1 MQTESTPSN
10 GRVSKTT
17 CLKPT
22 PGRVRSVANAFPWPR
37 PRPQQCLKSARRS
50 PLRGRA
56 ENPGASC
63 EGVQRRGARPLRV
76 RARRPSLATPLLR
89 PDLVRPGRRLASSA
103 AQLGA
108 DFSNLTSGGVAAA
121 LALVLA
127 LEMERPAS
135 GSAELAPAGLP
146 AQQDCSIQE
155 KIDLEIRMR
164 EGIWKLLSLSTQ
176 KDQIL
181 HAVKNL
187 MVCNARIVAYT
198 LELQKLKEQVANQT
212 GRCDVN
218 FESKERT
225 ACKGKIAISDIR
237 IPLMWKDSDHF
248 SNKERSQRYAI
259 FCLFKM
265 GAEVFDT
272 DMVIVDK
279 TITDV
284 CFENL
289 TIFSEA
295 GPDFQVKVEVYSCC
309 TEESSITNTP
319 KKLAKKLKTSI
330 SKATGKKINSVLQ
343 EDQET
348 CLSFSSAILGT
359 KYNLLAHT
367 TLTLESA
374 EDSFKTHNLSI
385 NGNEESSFWLPLYGN
400 MCCRLVAQP
409 ACMAED
415 AFAGFL
421 NQQEMAKGL
430 ISWRRLYC
438 VLRGGKL
445 YCFYTPEEIEAG
457 VEPALLVSI
466 NKETRIRAMN
476 KDAKKRILS
485 FSVINPV
492 AGQAVTHIFTADNR
506 EDLQKWMEA
515 FWQHFFDLSQWKHC
529 CEALMKI
536 EIMSPRKPPLFL
548 TKEATSVYHDMSID
562 SPIRLESLTDIMQKK
577 IEETNGQF
585 LIGQHEESSPPP
597 WATLFDGN
605 HQLVVQKKDPTKC
618 ILPGTIY

>member
-1 MQTESTPSN
+1 
-10 GRVSKTT
+10 
-17 CLKPT
+17 
-22 PGRVRSVANAFPWPR
+22 
-37 PRPQQCLKSARRS
+37 
-50 PLRGRA
+50 
-56 ENPGASC
+56 
-63 EGVQRRGARPLRV
+63 
-76 RARRPSLATPLLR
+76 
-89 PDLVRPGRRLASSA
+89 
-103 AQLGA
+103 
-108 DFSNLTSGGVAAA
+108 
-121 LALVLA
+121 
-127 LEMERPAS
+127 
-135 GSAELAPAGLP
+135 
-146 AQQDCSIQE
+146 
-155 KIDLEIRMR
+155 MR
-164 EGIWKLLSLSTQ
+164 QGIWKLLSLSTQ

-187 MVCNARIVAYT
+187 MVCNARIMAYT
-198 LELQKLKEQVANQT
+198 SELQKLEEQAADQT

-225 ACKGKIAISDIR
+225 ACKGKIALSDIR

-248 SNKERSQRYAI
+248 SNKEGSQRYAM
-259 FCLFKM
+259 FCLFRM
-265 GAEVFDT
+265 GAELFDT

-279 TITDV
+279 TITDI
-284 CFENL
+284 CFENV
-289 TIFSEA
+289 TIFNEA
-295 GPDFQVKVEVYSCC
+295 RPDFQIKVELYSCC

-343 EDQET
+343 EDHET
-348 CLSFSSAILGT
+348 CLSFSSAVFGA

-421 NQQEMAKGL
+421 NQQQVVEGL

-445 YCFYTPEEIEAG
+445 YCFYTPEEIEAK
-457 VEPALLVSI
+457 VEPALIVSI
-466 NKETRIRAMN
+466 NKETRIRAMDKN
-476 KDAKKRILS
+476 AKARIQN

-492 AGQAVTHIFTADNR
+492 AGQAMTHIFAADNR
-506 EDLQKWMEA
+506 EDLHKWMEA

-529 CEALMKI
+529 CEELMKI

-562 SPIRLESLTDIMQKK
+562 SPIKLESLTDTIQRK

-585 LIGQHEESSPPP
+585 LIGQHEEPSPPP
-597 WATLFDGN
+597 WVALFDGD
-605 HQLVVQKKDPTKC
+605 HPVVIQKKVLPSASKQLQDGKRKKRRAPLPPSDKAPFSLKTQSNTDESAKDHWEKTSVSQTSSLDTKLSTLMHHLQKPMAAPRKLLPAWKNSLTNGEHTDTKTSCEAKPVPAPRQKSIKDILDPRSW
-618 ILPGTIY
+618 LQAQV

>member
-1 MQTESTPSN
+1 MEGLTQ
-10 GRVSKTT
+10 
-17 CLKPT
+17 
-22 PGRVRSVANAFPWPR
+22 
-37 PRPQQCLKSARRS
+37 
-50 PLRGRA
+50 RGS
-56 ENPGASC
+56 E
-63 EGVQRRGARPLRV
+63 
-76 RARRPSLATPLLR
+76 
-89 PDLVRPGRRLASSA
+89 
-103 AQLGA
+103 LG
-108 DFSNLTSGGVAAA
+108 L
-121 LALVLA
+121 
-127 LEMERPAS
+127 
-135 GSAELAPAGLP
+135 AGLP
-146 AQQDCSIQE
+146 AQQDCNIQG
-155 KIDLEIRMR
+155 KIDLEMRMR
-164 EGIWKLLSLSTQ
+164 QGIWKLLSLSTQ

-187 MVCNARIVAYT
+187 MVCNARIIAYT
-198 LELQKLKEQVANQT
+198 SELQKLEERIASHS
-212 GRCDVN
+212 GRGDVN

-248 SNKERSQRYAI
+248 SNKEGSQRYAI

-279 TITDV
+279 TITDI
-284 CFENL
+284 CFENV
-289 TIFSEA
+289 TIFNEA
-295 GPDFQVKVEVYSCC
+295 KPDFQIKVEVYSCC
-309 TEESSITNTP
+309 TEDSSITNTP

-330 SKATGKKINSVLQ
+330 SKATGKKINSMLQ
-343 EDQET
+343 ENHET
-348 CLSFSSAILGT
+348 CLSFSCAISGA

-415 AFAGFL
+415 ALAGFL
-421 NQQEMAKGL
+421 NQQQMLEGR

-438 VLRGGKL
+438 VLKGGKL
-445 YCFYTPEEIEAG
+445 CCFYTSEEMAAK
-457 VEPALLVSI
+457 VEPALVVSI
-466 NKETRIRAMN
+466 NKETRIRAMDKN
-476 KDAKKRILS
+476 AKETHS
-485 FSVINPV
+485 FSVTNPV
-492 AGQAVTHIFTADNR
+492 AGEAVTHIFAADSR

-529 CEALMKI
+529 CEELMKI

-548 TKEATSVYHDMSID
+548 TKDATSVYHDMSID
-562 SPIRLESLTDIMQKK
+562 SPIKLESLTDIIQKK

-585 LIGQHEESSPPP
+585 LIGQHEEYSPPP
-597 WATLFDGN
+597 WATIFDGDRE
-605 HQLVVQKKDPTKC
+605 VVIQKKIVSSPSKQLPDGKRKKRQAPLPPSDKAPFSLKTQSNTDQSVKDNWEKTNLSQTSSLDTKLSTLMHHLQKPVAAPRKLLPPRKSSLTDGEHSDTKTSSEAKPVPTPRQKSIKDILDPRSW
-618 ILPGTIY
+618 LQV

>member
-1 MQTESTPSN
+1 M
-10 GRVSKTT
+10 
-17 CLKPT
+17 
-22 PGRVRSVANAFPWPR
+22 
-37 PRPQQCLKSARRS
+37 
-50 PLRGRA
+50 A
-56 ENPGASC
+56 E
-63 EGVQRRGARPLRV
+63 
-76 RARRPSLATPLLR
+76 
-89 PDLVRPGRRLASSA
+89 
-103 AQLGA
+103 
-108 DFSNLTSGGVAAA
+108 AAA
-121 LALVLA
+121 VMMLSSRALVLS
-127 LEMERPAS
+127 E
-135 GSAELAPAGLP
+135 
-146 AQQDCSIQE
+146 DCSIQE

-348 CLSFSSAILGT
+348 CLSFTSAILGT

-605 HQLVVQKKDPTKC
+605 HQLVVQKKV
-618 ILPGTIY
+618 LPPPSKLFHEGKGKKRRAPLPPPDKTPFSLGT

>member
-1 MQTESTPSN
+1 
-10 GRVSKTT
+10 
-17 CLKPT
+17 
-22 PGRVRSVANAFPWPR
+22 
-37 PRPQQCLKSARRS
+37 
-50 PLRGRA
+50 
-56 ENPGASC
+56 
-63 EGVQRRGARPLRV
+63 
-76 RARRPSLATPLLR
+76 
-89 PDLVRPGRRLASSA
+89 
-103 AQLGA
+103 
-108 DFSNLTSGGVAAA
+108 
-121 LALVLA
+121 
-127 LEMERPAS
+127 
-135 GSAELAPAGLP
+135 
-146 AQQDCSIQE
+146 
-155 KIDLEIRMR
+155 MR

-176 KDQIL
+176 KDQVL

-187 MVCNARIVAYT
+187 MVCNARIMAYT
-198 LELQKLKEQVANQT
+198 SELQKLEEQIANQT
-212 GRCDVN
+212 GRCDVK

-265 GAEVFDT
+265 GANVFDT
-272 DMVIVDK
+272 DVVNVDK
-279 TITDV
+279 TITDI
-284 CFENL
+284 CFENV
-289 TIFSEA
+289 TIFNEA
-295 GPDFQVKVEVYSCC
+295 GPDFQIKVEVYSCC

-330 SKATGKKINSVLQ
+330 SKATGKKISSVLQ
-343 EDQET
+343 EEDHET
-348 CLSFSSAILGT
+348 CLLLNSAVFGV

-421 NQQEMAKGL
+421 NQQQMIEGL

-445 YCFYTPEEIEAG
+445 YCFYSLEEIEAK
-457 VEPALLVSI
+457 VEPALIVPI
-466 NKETRIRAMN
+466 NKETRIRAMD
-476 KDAKKRILS
+476 KDANKRVHN

-492 AGQAVTHIFTADNR
+492 PGQAITQIFAVDNR

-529 CEALMKI
+529 CEELMKI

-562 SPIRLESLTDIMQKK
+562 SPMKLESLTDIIQKK
-577 IEETNGQF
+577 IEEKNGQF
-585 LIGQHEESSPPP
+585 LTSQHEEFLPSP

-605 HQLVVQKKDPTKC
+605 HQMVIQKKVLSPAGEPLHDEKGKKRRAPLPPSDKLPFSLKSQSNTDQLVKDNWGETSVSQTSPLDTKLSILMHHLQKPMAAPRKLLPARKKRLSAGENTDTKTNFEAKPVPAPRQKSIKDILDPRSW
-618 ILPGTIY
+618 LQAQV

>member
-1 MQTESTPSN
+1 MKNMVTLFLE
-10 GRVSKTT
+10 GKVSK
-17 CLKPT
+17 
-22 PGRVRSVANAFPWPR
+22 AFY
-37 PRPQQCLKSARRS
+37 
-50 PLRGRA
+50 
-56 ENPGASC
+56 E
-63 EGVQRRGARPLRV
+63 
-76 RARRPSLATPLLR
+76 
-89 PDLVRPGRRLASSA
+89 
-103 AQLGA
+103 
-108 DFSNLTSGGVAAA
+108 
-121 LALVLA
+121 
-127 LEMERPAS
+127 
-135 GSAELAPAGLP
+135 
-146 AQQDCSIQE
+146 DCNIQE
-155 KIDLEIRMR
+155 KIDLEIRIR

-187 MVCNARIVAYT
+187 MVCNARIMAYT
-198 LELQKLKEQVANQT
+198 SELQKLEEQIANQT
-212 GRCDVN
+212 GQCDTN

-225 ACKGKIAISDIR
+225 ACKGKLAISDIR

-248 SNKERSQRYAI
+248 SNKERSERYAI

-272 DMVIVDK
+272 DMLIVDK
-279 TITDV
+279 TITDI
-284 CFENL
+284 CFENMTVL
-289 TIFSEA
+289 LILCGHNTKPELLSKEA
-295 GPDFQVKVEVYSCC
+295 RPDFKIKVEVYSCC
-309 TEESSITNTP
+309 TEESSITSTP

-343 EDQET
+343 EENHET
-348 CLSFSSAILGT
+348 CLFFSSTLPGV
-359 KYNLLAHT
+359 KYHLLAHT

-421 NQQEMAKGL
+421 NQQQVIDGL
-430 ISWRRLYC
+430 TVWRRLYC

-445 YCFYTPEEIEAG
+445 YCFYSPEEIEAK
-457 VEPALLVSI
+457 VEPTLVVPI
-466 NKETRIRAMN
+466 HKETRIRAME
-476 KDAKKRILS
+476 KDAKKGVHN
-485 FSVINPV
+485 FSVINPL
-492 AGQAVTHIFTADNR
+492 AGQAVTHVFAVDSR
-506 EDLQKWMEA
+506 ADLQKWMEA

-529 CEALMKI
+529 CEELMKI

-562 SPIRLESLTDIMQKK
+562 SPVKLESLTDIIHKK

-585 LIGQHEESSPPP
+585 LIGQDEEVSPPP
-597 WATLFDGN
+597 WATIFDGN
-605 HQLVVQKKDPTKC
+605 HKMVIQKKVLSPAGEQPHDEKRKKRRAPLPPPDRPPFSLNTQSNTDQLGKDNWGNTSTSQSLPLDTRLSTLKHHLQKPIAAPRKLLPARNNSLTDGEHTDTKTNFETKPVPAPRQKSIKDILDPRSW
-618 ILPGTIY
+618 LQAQV

>member
-1 MQTESTPSN
+1 MEAQT
-10 GRVSKTT
+10 
-17 CLKPT
+17 
-22 PGRVRSVANAFPWPR
+22 VRGPE
-37 PRPQQCLKSARRS
+37 
-50 PLRGRA
+50 LR
-56 ENPGASC
+56 
-63 EGVQRRGARPLRV
+63 L
-76 RARRPSLATPLLR
+76 
-89 PDLVRPGRRLASSA
+89 
-103 AQLGA
+103 
-108 DFSNLTSGGVAAA
+108 
-121 LALVLA
+121 
-127 LEMERPAS
+127 
-135 GSAELAPAGLP
+135 AGLP

-187 MVCNARIVAYT
+187 MVCNARIMAYT
-198 LELQKLKEQVANQT
+198 LELQKLEEQVANQT
-212 GRCDVN
+212 GRCDAN
-218 FESKERT
+218 FESKERA

-248 SNKERSQRYAI
+248 SNKERSQHYAI

-279 TITDV
+279 TTTDI
-284 CFENL
+284 CFENV
-289 TIFSEA
+289 TIFNEA
-295 GPDFQVKVEVYSCC
+295 GPDFQIKVEVYSCC

-343 EDQET
+343 EDHET
-348 CLSFSSAILGT
+348 CLSYSCAISGT
-359 KYNLLAHT
+359 KYNLLAYT

-409 ACMAED
+409 ACVAKD

-421 NQQEMAKGL
+421 HQQ
-430 ISWRRLYC
+430 
-438 VLRGGKL
+438 
-445 YCFYTPEEIEAG
+445 
-457 VEPALLVSI
+457 
-466 NKETRIRAMN
+466 ETRIRAMD
-476 KDAKKRILS
+476 KDAKKKIHN

-492 AGQAVTHIFTADNR
+492 AGQSVTHIFAVDSR

-529 CEALMKI
+529 CEELMKI

-562 SPIRLESLTDIMQKK
+562 SPIKLESLTETIQKK
-577 IEETNGQF
+577 LEETNGQF
-585 LIGQHEESSPPP
+585 LIGQHEEPSPPL
-597 WATLFDGN
+597 WASLFDGN
-605 HQLVVQKKDPTKC
+605 HEVVIQKKVLSPASKQLHDGKGKKRRAPLPPSDKAPFSLKTQSNTDQLVKDNWEKTSVSWASPLDTKLSTLMHHLQKPMAAPRKLLPARKNNLTDGELTDTKTNFEAKPVPAPRQKSIKD
-618 ILPGTIY
+618 ILDPRSWLQAQV

>member
-1 MQTESTPSN
+1 MEGQT
-10 GRVSKTT
+10 
-17 CLKPT
+17 
-22 PGRVRSVANAFPWPR
+22 
-37 PRPQQCLKSARRS
+37 
-50 PLRGRA
+50 LRG
-56 ENPGASC
+56 
-63 EGVQRRGARPLRV
+63 
-76 RARRPSLATPLLR
+76 
-89 PDLVRPGRRLASSA
+89 PDLC
-103 AQLGA
+103 
-108 DFSNLTSGGVAAA
+108 LT
-121 LALVLA
+121 
-127 LEMERPAS
+127 
-135 GSAELAPAGLP
+135 GLP
-146 AQQDCSIQE
+146 AQQDCSIRE
-155 KIDLEIRMR
+155 KIDLEIRMQQ
-164 EGIWKLLSLSTQ
+164 GIWKLLSLSTQ

-187 MVCNARIVAYT
+187 MVCNARIMAYT
-198 LELQKLKEQVANQT
+198 LELQKLEEQIANQT

-218 FESKERT
+218 FERKERT

-248 SNKERSQRYAI
+248 SNKEQSQRYAI

-279 TITDV
+279 TITDI
-284 CFENL
+284 CFENV
-289 TIFSEA
+289 TIFNEA
-295 GPDFQVKVEVYSCC
+295 KPDFQIKVELYSCC
-309 TEESSITNTP
+309 TEESSIINTP

-343 EDQET
+343 EVHET
-348 CLSFSSAILGT
+348 CLSFSSAIFGA

-367 TLTLESA
+367 TLTLENA

-421 NQQEMAKGL
+421 NQQQMVEGL

-445 YCFYTPEEIEAG
+445 YCFYTPEEIEAK
-457 VEPALLVSI
+457 VEPALVVSI
-466 NKETRIRAMN
+466 NKETRIRAMDKN
-476 KDAKKRILS
+476 AKTRIHN

-492 AGQAVTHIFTADNR
+492 AGQAITHIFAADNR

-529 CEALMKI
+529 CEELMKI

-562 SPIRLESLTDIMQKK
+562 SPVKLESLTDIIQKK
-577 IEETNGQF
+577 IEATNGQF
-585 LIGQHEESSPPP
+585 LIGQHEEASPPP
-597 WATLFDGN
+597 WAALFEGN
-605 HQLVVQKKDPTKC
+605 HPVVIQKKVLSSASEQLHDGKGKKRRAPLPPSDKAPFSLKTQSNTDQLVKDNWEKAGSVSQTSSLNTKLSTLMHHLQKPTAAPRKLLPARKNSLTDGEHIDTKTNFEAKPVPAPRQKSIKD
-618 ILPGTIY
+618 ILDPRSWLQAQE